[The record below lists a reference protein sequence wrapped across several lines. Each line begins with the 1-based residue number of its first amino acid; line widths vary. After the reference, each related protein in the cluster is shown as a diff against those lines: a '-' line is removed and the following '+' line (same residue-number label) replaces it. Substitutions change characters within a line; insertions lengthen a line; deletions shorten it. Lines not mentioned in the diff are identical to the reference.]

1 MDGHYQPINFTHYIF
16 TWPLEIRVSI
26 FDDNTALRDSLYYL
40 ISGTPGFT
48 VAGAYPDCNQVV
60 EQLSRQPADVVLM
73 DIDMPGLNGIEAT
86 ALVKSFFPD
95 INVLILTS
103 YDDTAKVFDAI
114 QSGATGYL
122 LKKTPPARILES
134 ITEVIQGGAPMN
146 ANIARKV
153 LEFFREKKNI
163 AENAYDLSTRETEV
177 LSCLVKG
184 DSYKMIADHCFISM
198 GTVCTHITNIYKKL
212 HVNSKSEA
220 VAKAIRE
227 RLIQPL

>member
-1 MDGHYQPINFTHYIF
+1 MRQLILQIILTQA
-16 TWPLEIRVSI
+16 LEIRVSI

-48 VAGAYPDCNQVV
+48 VAGAYPDGNQVIK
-60 EQLSRQPADVVLM
+60 QLRLAPADVVLM

-86 ALVKSFFPD
+86 ALIKSCFPD
-95 INVLILTS
+95 VNVLILTS

-122 LKKTPPARILES
+122 LKKTPPAKILDS
-134 ITEVIQGGAPMN
+134 VTEVIQGGAPMN

-153 LEFFREKKNI
+153 LEFFREKKNV
-163 AENAYDLSTRETEV
+163 AGNAYDLSARETEV

-227 RLIQPL
+227 RLIHTP